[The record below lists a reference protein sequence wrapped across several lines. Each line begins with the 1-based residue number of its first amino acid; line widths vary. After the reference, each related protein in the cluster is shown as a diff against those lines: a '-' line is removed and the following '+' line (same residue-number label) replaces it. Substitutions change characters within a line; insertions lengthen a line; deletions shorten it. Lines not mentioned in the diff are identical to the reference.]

1 MKKLGFILLLA
12 ISFVACKN
20 ETKNGEFTVEGNM
33 KNAEDQQV
41 YLEQL
46 YFTEQAPMV
55 LDTAEMK
62 AGIFT
67 LKGSGTEEGMYRIR
81 LSKVDNGYIFI
92 NDGNPIKFTA
102 DLNDKTLTGAS
113 FSGPANTSLK
123 KFLGELDTRRNAFQ
137 QTANRIKELELHANN
152 DSALTVEKAN
162 MEKLTT
168 EANQYILSVVDT
180 SSHPV
185 IGIFALGYSQGI
197 DSSKTNKSIELLA
210 GKFPEHKGV
219 MELIT
224 RYKQMMAANNAAPAT
239 TGPNSKAQVSGAA
252 APDFTMNDV
261 DGKPFT
267 LSSLKGKYV
276 LVDFWASWC
285 APCRAEN
292 PNVVASYNKYKNKNF
307 TILGVSLDDNKEAWL
322 QAIAKDKLNWKQV
335 SDLKGWE
342 NATVGLYGYQG
353 IPYNVLL
360 DPKGNIIATELR
372 GPALEQKLAEVL
384 K

>member
-1 MKKLGFILLLA
+1 MKRIGFILLMA
-12 ISFVACKN
+12 ITFMACKN
-20 ETKNGEFTVEGNM
+20 DKKQGDFTVEGTM
-33 KNAEDQQV
+33 KNVEDQQV

-46 YFTEQAPMV
+46 YFTDQAPMV
-55 LDTAEMK
+55 LDTAAIK
-62 AGIFT
+62 AGVFT
-67 LKGSGTEEGMYRIR
+67 LKGSGAEQGMYRIR
-81 LSKVDNGYIFI
+81 LEKQDKGFIFI

-102 DLNDKTLTGAS
+102 DINDNSLAGAN
-113 FSGPANTSLK
+113 FSGGANESLK

-137 QTANRIKELELHANN
+137 ETANRIKELELHADN

-162 MEKLTT
+162 MERFTT

-180 SSHPV
+180 TKQPV

-197 DSSKTNKSIELLA
+197 DTAKTNKSFELLA
-210 GKFPEHKGV
+210 GKFPEHQGV
-219 MELIT
+219 MQLIS
-224 RYKQMMAANNAAPAT
+224 RYKEMMAANNSPAAG
-239 TGPNSKAQVSGAA
+239 GPNSKAQPSGAA

-292 PNVVASYNKYKNKNF
+292 PNVVNAFNKYKNKNF
-307 TILGVSLDDNKEAWL
+307 TILGVSLDDDKTAWL
-322 QAIAKDKLNWKQV
+322 KAIENDKLNWKQV

-342 NATVGLYGYQG
+342 NMTVGLYGYQG

-360 DPKGNIIATELR
+360 DPQGNIIATELR

>member
-1 MKKLGFILLLA
+1 MKRLGFILLMA
-12 ISFVACKN
+12 ITFMACKN
-20 ETKNGEFTVEGNM
+20 DTKKGDFTVEGTM

-46 YFTEQAPMV
+46 YFTEQAPAV

-62 AGIFT
+62 AGSFK
-67 LKGSGTEEGMYRIR
+67 LNGSGAEQGMYRIR
-81 LSKVDNGYIFI
+81 LAKQDKGYIFI

-102 DLNDKTLTGAS
+102 DVTDNSLAGAN
-113 FSGPANTSLK
+113 FSGAANESLK
-123 KFLGELDTRRNAFQ
+123 TFLGGLDNRKEKFQ
-137 QTANRIKELELHANN
+137 EIANRIKELELHANN
-152 DSALTVEKAN
+152 DSALSVEKAN
-162 MEKLTT
+162 MDKLTT

-180 SSHPV
+180 TKQPV

-197 DSSKTNKSIELLA
+197 DSAKTNKSIDLLA

-219 MELIT
+219 NELIS
-224 RYKQMMAANNAAPAT
+224 RYKQMMASSNSGAAS
-239 TGPNSKAQVSGAA
+239 GPNNKAQVSGAA

-261 DGKPFT
+261 DGKPFA

-292 PNVVASYNKYKNKNF
+292 PNVVTAYNKYKNKNF
-307 TILGVSLDDNKEAWL
+307 TILGVSLDDDKASWL
-322 QAIAKDKLNWKQV
+322 QAIEKDKLNWKQV

-342 NATVGLYGYQG
+342 NATVSLYGYQG

-360 DPKGNIIATELR
+360 DPQGNIIATELR